1 MYRAVHPG
9 LTDPHL
15 RADTDT
21 NLKAKH
27 IMQPSHRPSGSQDDY
42 SVPGSWPTY
51 HEVDHRQP
59 GDCVVTDQHQRSPH
73 GYNLAQTFGAQS
85 LPYFNAQLAQ
95 HRSSPQQ
102 AQTTPFNPYAL
113 PQPRFTAAQPPHHAQ
128 HQNFGGHGAY
138 FQSGFHASAVP
149 PLDDPSARFYG
160 IYLNSSAAPGPCWQA
175 PGTPVQQLSSKRRSS
190 CSQSCPIGIPRNP
203 AGAVGLRAGG
213 EMGDMGFWAGPAV
226 G

>member
-42 SVPGSWPTY
+42 SVPGSWPTH
-51 HEVDHRQP
+51 HEVVHRQP

-85 LPYFNAQLAQ
+85 LTYSNAQQKKKIKSYIA
-95 HRSSPQQ
+95 
-102 AQTTPFNPYAL
+102 TTG
-113 PQPRFTAAQPPHHAQ
+113 PRM
-128 HQNFGGHGAY
+128 
-138 FQSGFHASAVP
+138 
-149 PLDDPSARFYG
+149 DPSNPHTLLYSGR
-160 IYLNSSAAPGPCWQA
+160 APTHATQ
-175 PGTPVQQLSSKRRSS
+175 TLSPRRTAHCLS
-190 CSQSCPIGIPRNP
+190 GE
-203 AGAVGLRAGG
+203 VVMGG
-213 EMGDMGFWAGPAV
+213 REGRGGR
-226 G
+226 GGRG

>member
-1 MYRAVHPG
+1 
-9 LTDPHL
+9 
-15 RADTDT
+15 
-21 NLKAKH
+21 
-27 IMQPSHRPSGSQDDY
+27 MQPSHRPSGSQDDY

-73 GYNLAQTFGAQS
+73 GYNPAQTFGAQS

-113 PQPRFTAAQPPHHAQ
+113 PQQRFTAAQPPHHSQ
-128 HQNFGGHGAY
+128 HQHFGGHDAY

-160 IYLNSSAAPGPCWQA
+160 IYRL
-175 PGTPVQQLSSKRRSS
+175 LSKL
-190 CSQSCPIGIPRNP
+190 I
-203 AGAVGLRAGG
+203 
-213 EMGDMGFWAGPAV
+213 F
-226 G
+226 